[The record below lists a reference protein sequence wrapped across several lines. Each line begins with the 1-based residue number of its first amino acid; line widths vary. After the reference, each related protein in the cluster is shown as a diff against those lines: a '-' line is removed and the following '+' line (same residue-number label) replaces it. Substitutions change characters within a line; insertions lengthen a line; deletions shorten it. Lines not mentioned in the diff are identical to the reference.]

1 MHGAGGGAPKGNKNA
16 LRHGLY
22 TAEAVA
28 MRQAIRTLLRGSREL
43 LEVNRATSTPLPAS
57 ARMNSAAPSQ
67 CKPRIEPCWNPTWL
81 PY

>member
-57 ARMNSAAPSQ
+57 ARMNRESTTS
-67 CKPRIEPCWNPTWL
+67 TWQQ
-81 PY
+81 